1 MSDTGSRSYI
11 LTDWRASGGINARY
25 NFWRVYVGI
34 LHRGQYRDPVPNS
47 PLSTGKIGSAGAQ
60 SGWFRV

>member
-1 MSDTGSRSYI
+1 M
-11 LTDWRASGGINARY
+11 
-25 NFWRVYVGI
+25 GI